1 MVYLEPRTLG
11 WRPLLTSFL
20 DGELHEPLRTFNK
33 DLETLF
39 VWLAEAT
46 IDHLRHVSKV
56 RLLFSKI
63 CHA

>member
-1 MVYLEPRTLG
+1 MIYLEPRTLG

-20 DGELHEPLRTFNK
+20 HGELHEPLRIHSH

-39 VWLAEAT
+39 VWLAEAS

-56 RLLFSKI
+56 NL
-63 CHA
+63 